1 MAAIER
7 KPYMD
12 RIDRLKQRVLKTKPE
27 MDLENAIILTKGF
40 QESEGQPLCIRKAYA
55 FKKQCLEKTVKIW
68 GDKLKTNI
76 MTRQFPPGRLR
87 KCTSRRASRVR
98 GLDSRMDRFQTEA
111 AVLTVFLPKQKL

>member
-55 FKKQCLEKTVKIW
+55 FKKQCLEPVLREAISLNIPVMIECQI
-68 GDKLKTNI
+68 GSDDKV
-76 MTRQFPPGRLR
+76 FPMVPAGKPIEEAFDEIDLR
-87 KCTSRRASRVR
+87 I
-98 GLDSRMDRFQTEA
+98 E
-111 AVLTVFLPKQKL
+111 